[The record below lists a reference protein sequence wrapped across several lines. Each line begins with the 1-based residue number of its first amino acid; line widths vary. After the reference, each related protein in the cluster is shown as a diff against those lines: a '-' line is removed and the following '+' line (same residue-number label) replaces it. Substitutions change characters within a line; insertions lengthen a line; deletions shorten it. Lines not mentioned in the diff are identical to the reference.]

1 MSKVITNENQLNTEV
16 DDLVTENYALEVLG
30 LKNPADFRKFS
41 RSFMKLSKIVKGI
54 DDSNVGKLDKGA
66 VSSEYDTAKKIEDK
80 IKTAQGTA
88 DNKLNKGNVLEK
100 YNTAEKIGNEVDG
113 KVSKNGDTINGNL
126 NVKSKLI
133 GNQVVSLDEVQLKF
147 SIGNSPWARGFEIYC
162 NDKHYGGFGCFGE
175 NGDGIQYTYVGGTYD
190 SPNIKLYKDGITA
203 IKATNLQ
210 TINKEVIN
218 GINEIL
224 TGHSGL
230 SISTKYIQDVGIK
243 TRNVGYIDKVT
254 GKLYVCYPKDTTI
267 DSVSDTNVTDNFV
280 LATNVEN
287 AKRLNSL
294 GSNTRLVE
302 VPVYEGVGT
311 STIKYAINKLN
322 DRIVAVFTGTTSS
335 QNTFSRDLNIAPL
348 KLGLTKSIVIRDDDQ
363 VNTDYLKIVK
373 DGNLLNFINVIGTS
387 VVKVYNE
394 FIGG

>member
-1 MSKVITNENQLNTEV
+1 MAVLTNFLKLLKPEKNDYVDVDKHISENYDKIDNKMQELNT
-16 DDLVTENYALEVLG
+16 
-30 LKNPADFRKFS
+30 
-41 RSFMKLSKIVKGI
+41 
-54 DDSNVGKLDKGA
+54 SNSGKLDKGA
-66 VSSEYDTAKKIEDK
+66 VSSEYDTAKKIGDK
-80 IKTAQGTA
+80 IKVAQSTA
-88 DNKLNKGNVLEK
+88 DSKLDKGNVLEK

-126 NVKSKLI
+126 NVKSKLT

-230 SISTKYIQDVGIK
+230 LIPTKYIQDVGIK

-363 VNTDYLKIVK
+363 VNSDYLKIVK
-373 DGNLLNFINVIGTS
+373 DGNLLNFINVNGTS